1 MAPSEP
7 CLDLCQTQ
15 SFANSVVDAVAS
27 APSGGTATDV
37 AVASPVPAQM
47 LQRRAESRC
56 RCGSGEPSP
65 GADVGRGEPSPVQMW
80 QRRAESRARAGCASA
95 GDGVCAR
102 FVADVIVAA
111 ARMGFEGAAARARS
125 PAQPLRPAQHASP
138 IAHSAASAAVMHAR
152 RPSRMGWD
160 ASACRSRQL
169 SHRGAQLVRR
179 RHIPKAPV
187 SADAL
192 YRRKCCSCLGH
203 VMRFDLQAIIASY
216 LVVKGS
222 QGQESVST
230 RPGLASAAQSDGGP
244 HLRRVGASGSG
255 QVRSG
260 QVSLR
265 SGQAQN
271 RLKAMTMTVR
281 APAQDADLTLRVRP
295 RARFPG
301 CERNHGAQAAPAPAM
316 ARAGL
321 RLTSPLASVPVPVIT
336 NYRANRHGTLARGLG
351 IGAGRASVAGWLMSE
366 S

>member
-1 MAPSEP
+1 MWAG
-7 CLDLCQTQ
+7 
-15 SFANSVVDAVAS
+15 VR
-27 APSGGTATDV
+27 
-37 AVASPVPAQM
+37 PVPVQM
-47 LQRRAESRC
+47 WHGPATGVGRGEPSPMQMWQRRAESLC

-65 GADVGRGEPSPVQMW
+65 VHEPGAPPQAM
-80 QRRAESRARAGCASA
+80 ACALGSLRTSA
-95 GDGVCAR
+95 SLR
-102 FVADVIVAA
+102 T
-111 ARMGFEGAAARARS
+111 ARMGFEGAAARARP
-125 PAQPLRPAQHASP
+125 PAQPLWPAQHASP
-138 IAHSAASAAVMHAR
+138 IAHSAASAAVMHAC

-192 YRRKCCSCLGH
+192 YRRKCCSCVGH

-216 LVVKGS
+216 LVVNGS

-301 CERNHGAQAAPAPAM
+301 CERNHGAQAVPALAM
-316 ARAGL
+316 ARAG
-321 RLTSPLASVPVPVIT
+321 RP
-336 NYRANRHGTLARGLG
+336 
-351 IGAGRASVAGWLMSE
+351 
-366 S
+366 